1 MKLSFDIL
9 SLLYVDNSS
18 GKSGLKAVSL
28 MLMRST
34 AFEHLI
40 LTSFLVRPGALESC
54 NFERTMIC
62 GGRFCFALLCCGLS
76 IHSAAAFNHI
86 FTSRNSILPPTAAV
100 NKLRYARAAPR
111 LRPSRPQTTYA
122 VMDPAVAQQAA
133 DLMQHDWSALSAALH
148 DSNSLLDQGLNL
160 IADAMAGVIDPTE
173 IKSSVAGTGMTKPGW
188 FDGLNLPSFDPWQTW
203 MSFLQLSIF
212 KLREITGSFGLA
224 IICIVLCVKAVTYPL
239 NYKVYSAQ
247 FEMQAIQPE
256 IERIKEEF
264 KDNQELINL
273 RTSVLFQE
281 KSVNPLAGCLP
292 VLIQFPIFV
301 GLYRTL
307 LNLGK
312 DRKLAEPFLF
322 LPSLEGPVVA
332 GLPTDYVGVRE
343 DAPWLL
349 QVG

>member
-1 MKLSFDIL
+1 MGRGLF
-9 SLLYVDNSS
+9 SLAPVCVCL
-18 GKSGLKAVSL
+18 
-28 MLMRST
+28 
-34 AFEHLI
+34 
-40 LTSFLVRPGALESC
+40 AL
-54 NFERTMIC
+54 
-62 GGRFCFALLCCGLS
+62 
-76 IHSAAAFNHI
+76 HSATAFNHVL
-86 FTSRNSILPPTAAV
+86 TSRQRILPPTAAV
-100 NKLRYARAAPR
+100 NKLRVSRAAAW
-111 LRPSRPQTTYA
+111 SRNSKRISA
-122 VMDPAVAQQAA
+122 VMDPSVVQHAA
-133 DLMQHDWSALSAALH
+133 DYMQQDWNSLAAAFH
-148 DSNSLLDQGLNL
+148 DSHSIFDQGMNL
-160 IADAMAGVIDPTE
+160 IADAMAGVIDPSE

-188 FDGLNLPSFDPWQTW
+188 FDGLNLPSIDPWKSW

-212 KLREITGSFGLA
+212 KLREVTGSFGLA
-224 IICIVLCVKAVTYPL
+224 IICIVICVKAITYPL

-264 KDNQELINL
+264 KDNPDLINL

-312 DRKLAEPFLF
+312 DRKLEEPFLF

-349 QVG
+349 QVPIPHARRGKTRASGAAAAVRHGAGRGRRAG